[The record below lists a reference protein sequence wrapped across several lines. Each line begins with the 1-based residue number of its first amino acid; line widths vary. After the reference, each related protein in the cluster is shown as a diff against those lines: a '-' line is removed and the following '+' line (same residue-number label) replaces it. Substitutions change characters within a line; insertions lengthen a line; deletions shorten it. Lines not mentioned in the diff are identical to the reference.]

1 MFAMKP
7 SFAPHSASN
16 QTESWGGGGGGGE
29 SGNEAVRVEM
39 LDLYHDYMKLL

>member
-16 QTESWGGGGGGGE
+16 QTESGGGGGGGGA
-29 SGNEAVRVEM
+29 GNEAVRVEM

>member
-16 QTESWGGGGGGGE
+16 QTESGGGE
-29 SGNEAVRVEM
+29 GGAGNEAVRVEM